1 MKPFRKRNLF
11 NLSHE
16 KKLTCNMGKLVPVM
30 CEEVL
35 PGDIF
40 KASTDLVVRLA
51 PMLAPIMHNVS
62 VYMHYFFVP
71 NRLIWSDWENFITG
85 GPDGNDASVAPY
97 INFTNVQTSS
107 LADYF
112 GIPTGV
118 ANPLKVSALPFR
130 AYDLIYNEWYRDENL
145 IDPITISLASGED
158 TTTNTTLLSRA
169 WQHDYFTNAL
179 PFQQRGDA
187 VALPMSG
194 NAPIR
199 SSGSTWNQGYS
210 RLNVGSLNLYDNS
223 IVGDGSAPTFSSN
236 GVGGRNLEGPYTVG
250 STSGVSFLTASGVRV
265 TGSGSNA
272 QISGYEAHP
281 LYWDNPHLKISNSQI
296 RNFKDGN
303 MTIFINNDE
312 SSGPSNNPFIVEGA
326 VNTSNLYADLSNV
339 TAANI
344 NDLRYAFQ
352 VQRWLEK
359 NARGGARYV
368 ESMMAHFGV
377 RSSDARL
384 QRPEYLG
391 GGRSPIVISEVLQH
405 SSDDDQPTPLAT
417 MAGHGISAQRSRQ
430 FKRFFEEHG
439 YVIGI
444 LSIMPQTTYQQGLP
458 KMWSRET
465 RYDYYW
471 PVFSHLGEQAVL
483 EKELYAQGNDTDNT
497 VFGYQPRYQEY
508 RRRYGSVHGDF
519 RTTLNYWH
527 LGRTFNSAPTLSK
540 QFIECDPS
548 KRVFAVQDD
557 TDCCLIEL
565 ANNIKALRP
574 IPKKGTPGFI
584 DHD

>member
-62 VYMHYFFVP
+62 VYVHYFFVP

-85 GPDGNDASVAPY
+85 GPDGKDASVAPY

-130 AYDLIYNEWYRDENL
+130 AYNLIYNEWYRDENL

-194 NAPIR
+194 NAPVK
-199 SSGSTWNQGYS
+199 GTATWSQTAGFGTLRNTT
-210 RLNVGSLNLYDNS
+210 VS
-223 IVGDGSAPTFSSN
+223 ITGDGTPPTFSSN
-236 GVGGRNLEGPYTVG
+236 GVGGRNLEAPYTVG
-250 STSGVSFLTASGVRV
+250 SISGVSFLTANGVRV
-265 TGSGSNA
+265 TGSGSDA
-272 QISGYEAHP
+272 QISGSEAHP
-281 LYWDNPHLKISNSQI
+281 MYWDNPHVVGTLDNRVDTTTTGS
-296 RNFKDGN
+296 
-303 MTIFINNDE
+303 
-312 SSGPSNNPFIVEGA
+312 

-405 SSDDDQPTPLAT
+405 SSDGDQPTPLAT

-444 LSIMPQTTYQQGLP
+444 LSIMPQTTYQQGLS

-483 EKELYAQGNDTDNT
+483 EKELYAQGTDADNS

-527 LGRTFNSAPTLSK
+527 LGRTFNSTPTLSK
-540 QFIECDPS
+540 EFIECDPS